1 MKDTANNRRKFLK
14 TAALGVGLVALSST
28 AFGKST
34 KKGAKMN
41 IAVLATTGKAGRL
54 ITLEAL
60 SRGHSVS
67 AFVRNASKAKDLEQK
82 GAKIVQKDIFAL
94 STSDLSG
101 FDIIIDAF
109 GEWKDLSLYKKHGEY
124 LGKILQGNKAKFLV
138 VGGAGSL
145 YMDKSHTTRLM
156 DTPTFPDSYKG
167 VATAHGEL
175 LDFLRT
181 QKGIN
186 WVYVSPPAEFVADG
200 AKSGK
205 YKIIGEEFEVN
216 AKGESKGSY
225 ADYASAMI
233 DIAEDSTLNQVR
245 VGVIGL

>member
-1 MKDTANNRRKFLK
+1 MNARRKFLK
-14 TAALGVGLVALSST
+14 TAALGVGLAALSST
-28 AFGKST
+28 AFGKGA

-41 IAVLATTGKAGRL
+41 IAVLAATGKAGRL

-67 AFVRNASKAKDLEQK
+67 AFVRDESKASDLAK
-82 GAKIVQKDIFAL
+82 AGAKVIQKDIFKL
-94 STSDLSG
+94 ESRDLSG

-109 GEWKDLSLYKKHGEY
+109 GEWKDLSLHKKHGEH
-124 LGKILQGNKAKFLV
+124 LLKILQGNKARFLV
-138 VGGAGSL
+138 VGGAGTL

-156 DTPTFPDSYKG
+156 DMPTFPESHRLIAKAGAEVWELIRVEKG
-167 VATAHGEL
+167 V
-175 LDFLRT
+175 
-181 QKGIN
+181 N
-186 WVYVSPPAEFVADG
+186 WVYVSPPAEFVAD
-200 AKSGK
+200 APKSGK

-233 DIAEDSTLNQVR
+233 DIAQNPKLNQVR

>member
-1 MKDTANNRRKFLK
+1 MQTRRKFLK
-14 TAALGVGLVALSST
+14 TAALGVGLAALSST
-28 AFGKST
+28 AFGKQA

-41 IAVLATTGKAGRL
+41 IAVLAATGKAGRL

-60 SRGHSVS
+60 SRGHTVS

-82 GAKIVQKDIFAL
+82 GVKVVQKDIFAL
-94 STSDLSG
+94 ASSDLSG

-109 GEWKDLSLYKKHGEY
+109 GEWKDLSLHKKHGEH
-124 LGKILQGNKAKFLV
+124 LLKILQGNKARFLV
-138 VGGAGSL
+138 VGGAGTL

-156 DTPTFPDSYKG
+156 DMPTFPESHRLIAKAGAEVWELIRVEKG
-167 VATAHGEL
+167 V
-175 LDFLRT
+175 
-181 QKGIN
+181 N

-200 AKSGK
+200 AKTGK

-233 DIAEDSTLNQVR
+233 DIAQNPKLNQVR

>member
-1 MKDTANNRRKFLK
+1 MRNNNRRAFLK
-14 TAALGVGLVALSST
+14 ASILGVGLAVLSSS
-28 AFGKST
+28 AFGKNIA

-41 IAVLATTGKAGRL
+41 IAVLAATGKAGRL

-82 GAKIVQKDIFAL
+82 GAKVAQKDIFAL
-94 STSDLSG
+94 TSADLQG
-101 FDIIIDAF
+101 FDVIIDAF
-109 GEWKDLSLYKKHGEY
+109 GEWKDFSLYKKHGEH
-124 LGKILQGNKAKFLV
+124 LAKILQGNKARLLV
-138 VGGAGSL
+138 VGGAGGL

-156 DTPTFPDSYKG
+156 DTPSFPEAYKG
-167 VATAHGEL
+167 VANAHGEL
-175 LDFLRT
+175 LEFLRT
-181 QKGIN
+181 QKSIN
-186 WVYVSPPAEFVADG
+186 WVYVSPPAEFVPDAP
-200 AKSGK
+200 KSGK

-216 AKGESKGSY
+216 AKGQSKGSY

-233 DIAEDSTLNQVR
+233 DIAQNPKLNQVC